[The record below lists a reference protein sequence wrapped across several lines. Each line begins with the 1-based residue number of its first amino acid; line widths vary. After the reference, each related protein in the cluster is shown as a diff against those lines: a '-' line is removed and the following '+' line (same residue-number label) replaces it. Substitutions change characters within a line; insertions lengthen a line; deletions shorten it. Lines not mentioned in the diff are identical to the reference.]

1 MDEIKFQEADLVTK
15 YQDKQDAFVDKDD
28 DGDEHGDEDD
38 VVLANGD
45 LRKVVIVVVKI
56 IIRIIVRKNL

>member
-15 YQDKQDAFVDKDD
+15 YQAKQDAFVDKDG

-45 LRKVVIVVVKI
+45 LRKVLIVVKI
-56 IIRIIVRKNL
+56 IIRIIVRKNI